1 MSSVLKRG
9 RFTSTTTTETAPAVV
24 AQVEESST
32 NETVSETESTN
43 NETEGE
49 AVEVVEPVVAAEKV
63 AVVTEATTTTTTSR
77 SAGLNRLR
85 NRVSLPVSERPKTVR
100 TQVSLTDRRNR
111 FSGLSAKKSESDS
124 SATAIEESNKEEPAE
139 KAVSIA
145 SDVQE
150 ELEPIAAA
158 NSAKAS
164 SSPSAI
170 DGSIDSPTSDL
181 GNVEGPVVT
190 AAPAV
195 SSLRNRRPNRI
206 PGQLVAR
213 RT

>member
-63 AVVTEATTTTTTSR
+63 AVVTEATTTTTSR

-170 DGSIDSPTSDL
+170 DESIDSPTSDL

>member
-63 AVVTEATTTTTTSR
+63 AVVTEATTTTTSR

-139 KAVSIA
+139 KTVSIA

-170 DGSIDSPTSDL
+170 DESIDSPTSDL

>member
-32 NETVSETESTN
+32 NETVSETEATN

-49 AVEVVEPVVAAEKV
+49 AVEVVEPVVVAEKV
-63 AVVTEATTTTTTSR
+63 VVVTEATTTTTSR

-124 SATAIEESNKEEPAE
+124 SATAIDESNKEEPAE

-170 DGSIDSPTSDL
+170 DESIDSPTSDL